1 MTAAKVVGVDR
12 PTQVPLHVSEE
23 HRGNSNPR
31 ARWTVYDAKRLGYE
45 WLKSLPP
52 LNSHFENGWNH

>member
-1 MTAAKVVGVDR
+1 MTAAKVVGVDG
-12 PTQVPLHVSEE
+12 PTQVPLHVSGE

-52 LNSHFENGWNH
+52 LNLHFDNGWNY